1 MNCFYHVSEPAV
13 AQCKKCGRFLC
24 AYCATASSASICKEC
39 VEVEKK
45 RERKSLIRCWILA
58 VILFVLFWTFF
69 YEAFGGNSEYA
80 EVGNRS
86 STIVLTS
93 ICTILIAGMPFGW
106 RRLNR
111 KKQVTSDVVV
121 VFGDALLVEF
131 VLKLVGSFII
141 GWIYMIIGFFE
152 LFSSDSEK
160 TARKGKNKKV
170 EWIDPFTG
178 RPLK

>member
-13 AQCKKCGRFLC
+13 AQCKKCGHFLC
-24 AYCATASSASICKEC
+24 AYCGSASSASICKEC

-45 RERKSLIRCWILA
+45 RERKSLIKCWILA
-58 VILFVLFWTFF
+58 IILFIVFWDFF
-69 YEAFGGNSEYA
+69 QDIFGGTSEYT
-80 EVGNRS
+80 ENGNERGR
-86 STIVLTS
+86 IILTS
-93 ICTILIAGMPFGW
+93 IWTIAVAGMPFGW

-111 KKQVTSDVVV
+111 KKKVTSDVVV
-121 VFGDALLVEF
+121 VFGDALLVGF
-131 VLKLVGSFII
+131 VLKLVGSLFI

-152 LFSSDSEK
+152 LFDSNSEK
-160 TARKGKNKKV
+160 TVRRDKNKKV